1 MLISYRLKWKPAKSE
16 KKKFGKEINEKDEH
30 IYLGEL
36 YIWSVIK
43 DVKEEIDT
51 LVRDIT

>member
-1 MLISYRLKWKPAKSE
+1 MKTSKIR

-36 YIWSVIK
+36 SNPVF
-43 DVKEEIDT
+43 
-51 LVRDIT
+51 